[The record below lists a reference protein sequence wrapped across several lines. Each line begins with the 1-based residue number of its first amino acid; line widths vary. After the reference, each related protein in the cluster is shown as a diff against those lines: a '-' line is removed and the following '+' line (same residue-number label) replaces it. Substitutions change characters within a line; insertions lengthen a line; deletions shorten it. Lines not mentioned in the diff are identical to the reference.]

1 MFRKND
7 SHLQAPLFSS
17 LDELPPKQQ
26 KRLEASWAGAFYHA
40 FFRQID
46 EAPFAVLYAEEDS
59 RPNVPVNVL
68 VGLEVLKAGNGWT
81 DEEMYD
87 AFCYDLQV
95 RYALGYRSLAEGHF
109 ELRTVYNFRRR
120 LSQHM
125 QRSGENLIGKV
136 FEDVT
141 DKQLQALEVKTGKWR
156 MDSTQVASNIQNGS
170 RLQLLVEVLQRVH
183 RMLSEEE

>member
-17 LDELPPKQQ
+17 LDELPPKLQ
-26 KRLEASWAGAFYHA
+26 KRLEASWAGAFYHG

-87 AFCYDLQV
+87 AFCYDHASTLCV
-95 RYALGYRSLAEGHF
+95 
-109 ELRTVYNFRRR
+109 R
-120 LSQHM
+120 LSFLGG
-125 QRSGENLIGKV
+125 RA
-136 FEDVT
+136 F
-141 DKQLQALEVKTGKWR
+141 
-156 MDSTQVASNIQNGS
+156 
-170 RLQLLVEVLQRVH
+170 
-183 RMLSEEE
+183 